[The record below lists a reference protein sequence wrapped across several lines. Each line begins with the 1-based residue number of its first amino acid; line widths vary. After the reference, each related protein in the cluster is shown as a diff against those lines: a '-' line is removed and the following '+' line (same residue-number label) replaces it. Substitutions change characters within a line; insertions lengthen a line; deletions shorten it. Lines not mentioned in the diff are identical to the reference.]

1 MLKHSPANMWIKVA
15 KSCLRQKSVT
25 WHTFEVEL
33 VLSLKQKVGR
43 FCRWKFQVFLSLFYF
58 FGRSLVCSELVRKR
72 RACFTVC
79 YIRQLRK
86 SYDRCCREVTNHQ
99 RASYCE
105 RGIQYKNRARNSS
118 YEDKDIN
125 AFFEIDG

>member
-1 MLKHSPANMWIKVA
+1 MWIKVA

-43 FCRWKFQVFLSLFYF
+43 FCRWKFQVF
-58 FGRSLVCSELVRKR
+58 CH
-72 RACFTVC
+72 CFTFSLGVWSAANLFEKGE
-79 YIRQLRK
+79 RVLRFAT
-86 SYDRCCREVTNHQ
+86 YDRCE
-99 RASYCE
+99 RAMIAAVEKSPITKGLHIVKGEYSTKTV
-105 RGIQYKNRARNSS
+105 RVILPNGDNGIY
-118 YEDKDIN
+118 